1 MTQSASSIEEQSRPI
16 GDLAGRIF
24 ISHRREGS
32 PGNRVTSGHTQVLYD
47 QLSKRYGAN
56 HIYIDHKDM
65 YGPEEWER
73 RLSDALRHASVLVA
87 VAEPGWRA
95 EFDRRRK
102 SDQRDWVTEEILEA
116 HSAGVPIHGVTM
128 GPGSRAKFDVPAD
141 HDVAVVNDRQVVEI
155 NPKYP
160 DDGFGILFG
169 LLDEHIPWWFLR
181 RNRRVVSVL
190 AGLALAALSFLGFAW
205 LQGPELVDLRGGA
218 LVLPL
223 VELGDD
229 ETLSAA
235 SDERSEALRFAIA
248 EDWGAEQISVSSDVP
263 DPAFALTHSI
273 PDEDQGLLESII
285 DGSNASVVVSGI
297 VRDRNIRR
305 LTLDA
310 WLGRVDGLE
319 ELEGESLGFLFTR
332 EVSVA
337 ATNDEASDDIELA
350 QKAVATLAPARDVAN
365 ALGALA
371 IFKPQEAVHTLD
383 GLLVDEPESADWAL
397 LYHLRANAKI
407 LLDDFKGASLDYT
420 RALEVDPAFERAQV
434 GLADVGLLNALSAGC
449 APATSPILTDTISR
463 FEALLPDATDDIA
476 MKAQSG
482 LGRAKFCRDAAT
494 RALVDPGAAELNEA
508 RAHLATSLA
517 IYEQQANPTSSQ
529 DETSFA
535 AALSLGAVEE
545 VRHSLGA
552 ASTAEIEFAIQQLE
566 AKEDLT
572 RRSWTQAQALS
583 QLAKLHRILGDEDL
597 AIDAESGACA
607 TAESFL
613 QELDLTADN
622 LTGPVLGAQALVK
635 ALSC

>member
-1 MTQSASSIEEQSRPI
+1 MSPSPPRIGEESRPI
-16 GDLAGRIF
+16 GDLTGRIF

-32 PGNRVTSGHTQVLYD
+32 PGNRVTSGHTQLLYD
-47 QLSKRYGAN
+47 QLTKRYGAN

-73 RLSDALRHASVLVA
+73 RLSDALRNASVLVA

-95 EFDRRRK
+95 EFDRRIG
-102 SDQRDWVTEEILEA
+102 SGQRDWVTEEILEA

-128 GPGSRAKFDVPAD
+128 GPGSAAKFDVPTA
-141 HDVAVVNDRQVVEI
+141 HDVSVVNDRQVVEI

-169 LLDEHIPWWFLR
+169 LLEEHIPWWFRR
-181 RNRRVVSVL
+181 RNRRIVSVL
-190 AGLALAALSFLGFAW
+190 LGLAVAALSFLGFEW
-205 LQGPELVDLRGGA
+205 LQDPELVDVRGGA

-235 SDERSEALRFAIA
+235 SGERSEAFRHAIA
-248 EDWGAEQISVSSDVP
+248 EDWGAQQISVSSDVP
-263 DPAFALTHSI
+263 DSAFALTQPI
-273 PDEDQGLLESII
+273 PDEDQEVLEPII
-285 DGSNASVVVSGI
+285 NESNASVVVSGA
-297 VRDRNIRR
+297 VRDRNVRR

-319 ELEGESLGFLFTR
+319 ELEGESLSFLIAD
-332 EVSVA
+332 EVSVVK
-337 ATNDEASDDIELA
+337 TNDEAQDDIKLA
-350 QKAVATLAPARDVAN
+350 EKAVVALAPVRDVAN
-365 ALGALA
+365 ALGALT
-371 IFKPQEAVHTLD
+371 IFNPQEAVETLD
-383 GLLVDEPESADWAL
+383 GLLVAEPDSAEWAL

-407 LLDDFKGASLDYT
+407 LLDDFEGASLDYT
-420 RALEVDPAFERAQV
+420 RALEVDPGFERAAV

-449 APATSPILTDTISR
+449 APAASALLSDTITR

-482 LGRAKFCRDAAT
+482 LGRTKFCLDAAT
-494 RALVDPGAAELNEA
+494 RALIDPGAAGLNEA
-508 RAHLATSLA
+508 RTHLATSLD

-545 VRHSLGA
+545 VRHSLDA

-572 RRSWTQAQALS
+572 RRSWTQAQAS
-583 QLAKLHRILGDEDL
+583 WQLARLHRILGNGDL
-597 AIDAESGACA
+597 AIDAESDACA
-607 TAESFL
+607 TAQSFL
-613 QELDLTADN
+613 QDLDLTADDM
-622 LTGPVLGAQALVK
+622 TGPVLGAQALVES
-635 ALSC
+635 LSC